1 MTKYLDLFLTA
12 LQALSVN
19 RLRTFL
25 TVLGIV
31 IGVGSV
37 IAMVSVG
44 RGANEQIT
52 ARIQNIG
59 TNLLFIGPG
68 QVQQGGLALGFGS
81 AQTLTYDDAVALNSE
96 PELLSMITAAVPFN
110 QTFRQ
115 VVGNGTN
122 WNTRVIGTTPDYWWV
137 RNYQLAAGEFFNQQQ
152 FDAASAV
159 AILGADVADQLFPES
174 DPIGQNIRIGQATFR
189 VIGVFARKGAGAL
202 GNEDD
207 VVVIPLT
214 TFFRSITRQV
224 AARGGSPTVNTIIV
238 QVAERDRMQDAI
250 EAIGAILR
258 QRHRVSQDDFIIRS
272 QEDMLALANQ
282 ITGIFTLLLGSIAGI
297 SLVVGGI
304 GIMNIMLVS
313 VTERT
318 REIGIRKAVGAR
330 RREILYQFLTEAVVV
345 SVTGGLLGILLG
357 FGLSRLISTFEIN
370 GQRIP
375 TLVSPDAILL
385 AVGVSAIIGLFFG
398 IYPAARA
405 ARLNPI
411 EALRYE

>member
-1 MTKYLDLFLTA
+1 MTKYFDLTLTA

-81 AQTLTYDDAVALNSE
+81 AQTLTYEDAMALAGE
-96 PELLSMITAAVPFN
+96 PELLSMVTAVVPFN

-122 WNTRVIGTTPDYWWV
+122 WNTRIVGTSPDYWWV
-137 RNYQLAAGEFFNQQQ
+137 RNYQLAAGDFFTQQQ
-152 FDAASAV
+152 YDAASAV
-159 AILGADVADQLFPES
+159 AVLGADVADQLFPES
-174 DPIGQNIRIGQATFR
+174 DPIDQRIRIGQATFR

-214 TFFRSITRQV
+214 TFYRTITRQV

-238 QVAERDRMQDAI
+238 QVDDRGRMRDAI

-330 RREILYQFLTEAVVV
+330 RRDVLFQFLTEAVVV
-345 SVTGGLLGILLG
+345 SVAGGVLGILLG
-357 FGLSRLISTFEIN
+357 FALSRLISTIEIN
-370 GQRIP
+370 GQKIP
-375 TLVSPDAILL
+375 TVVAPDAILL
-385 AVGVSAIIGLFFG
+385 AVGVSAVIGLFFG

>member
-174 DPIGQNIRIGQATFR
+174 DPIGQNVRIGQATFR

-238 QVAERDRMQDAI
+238 QVAERGRMQDAI

-282 ITGIFTLLLGSIAGI
+282 ITGIFTLLLGSIAGV

-357 FGLSRLISTFEIN
+357 FGLSRLISTFEVN

>member
-1 MTKYLDLFLTA
+1 MTKYFDLTLTA

-81 AQTLTYDDAVALNSE
+81 AQTLTYEDAMALAGE
-96 PELLSMITAAVPFN
+96 PELLSMVAAVVPFN

-122 WNTRVIGTTPDYWWV
+122 WNTRIVGTSPDYWWV
-137 RNYQLAAGEFFNQQQ
+137 RNYQLAAGDFFTQQQ
-152 FDAASAV
+152 YDAASAV
-159 AILGADVADQLFPES
+159 AVLGADVADQLFPES
-174 DPIGQNIRIGQATFR
+174 DPIDQSIRIGQATFR

-214 TFFRSITRQV
+214 TFYRTITRQV

-238 QVAERDRMQDAI
+238 QVDDRGRMRDAI

-330 RREILYQFLTEAVVV
+330 RRDVLFQFLTEAVVV
-345 SVTGGLLGILLG
+345 SVAGGVLGILLG
-357 FGLSRLISTFEIN
+357 FALSRLISTIEIN
-370 GQRIP
+370 GQKIP
-375 TLVSPDAILL
+375 TVVAPDAILL
-385 AVGVSAIIGLFFG
+385 AVGVSAVIGLFFG

>member
-1 MTKYLDLFLTA
+1 
-12 LQALSVN
+12 
-19 RLRTFL
+19 
-25 TVLGIV
+25 
-31 IGVGSV
+31 
-37 IAMVSVG
+37 MVSVG

-81 AQTLTYDDAVALNSE
+81 AQTLTYEDAMALAGE
-96 PELLSMITAAVPFN
+96 PELLSMVTAVVPFN

-122 WNTRVIGTTPDYWWV
+122 WNTRIVGTSPDYWWV
-137 RNYQLAAGEFFNQQQ
+137 RNYQLAAGDFFTQQQ
-152 FDAASAV
+152 YDAASAV
-159 AILGADVADQLFPES
+159 AVLGADVADQLFPES
-174 DPIGQNIRIGQATFR
+174 DPIDQRIRIGQATFR

-214 TFFRSITRQV
+214 TFYRTITRQV

-238 QVAERDRMQDAI
+238 QVDDRGRMRDAI

-330 RREILYQFLTEAVVV
+330 RRDVLFQFLTEAVVV
-345 SVTGGLLGILLG
+345 SVAGGVLGILLG
-357 FGLSRLISTFEIN
+357 FALSRLISTIEIN
-370 GQRIP
+370 GQKIP
-375 TLVSPDAILL
+375 TVVAPDAILL
-385 AVGVSAIIGLFFG
+385 AVGVSAVIGLFFG